1 MTRPQPAAAA
11 TPALFSPL
19 NLRSLELTN
28 RIVVSPMC
36 QYSSVDGFANDWHFV
51 HLGTRAVG
59 GAGLVMVEATAV
71 TPDGRIS
78 PGDLG
83 IWNDAHVAEL
93 SRCSRFV
100 WAQGAAA
107 GIQLAHAGRKASV
120 TPPWQGGG
128 QLDEAQG
135 GWPIVAPSP
144 VPFRPGDRD
153 PIALDHAGI
162 AAVTEAFAL
171 GARRAKAAG
180 FQLIEIHAAHGY
192 LLHEFL
198 SPLANQRTDEYGGP
212 FGHRI
217 RLLLEVVAAV
227 RREWDRELPLLVRIS
242 ATDWA
247 DGGWDE
253 AQSIELARR
262 LAGLEVDLIDCSSGG
277 MVPGVK
283 IPTGPGY
290 QVGFAERIRRE
301 AGMRTGAVGLLTD
314 PAQADAVIANGQA
327 DVVMLA
333 RQLLREPYWPL
344 RAAQALGAPGR
355 WPVQY
360 LRAAD

>member
-1 MTRPQPAAAA
+1 MTSPDPAPS
-11 TPALFSPL
+11 PALFSPL
-19 NLRSLELTN
+19 TLRSLELTN

-36 QYSSVDGFANDWHFV
+36 QYSSVDGFADDWHLV

-59 GAGLVMVEATAV
+59 GAGLVMAEATAV
-71 TPDGRIS
+71 TADGRIS

-83 IWNDAHVAEL
+83 IWQDAHVAAL
-93 SRCSRFV
+93 ARCVGFIR
-100 WAQGAAA
+100 AQGAAA

-120 TPPWQGGG
+120 STPWQGGQ
-128 QLDEAQG
+128 QLDEEHG
-135 GWPIVAPSP
+135 GWPTVAPSP
-144 VPFRPGDRD
+144 IPFRPGDRD
-153 PIALDHAGI
+153 PVALDRAGI
-162 AAVTEAFAL
+162 EAVIAAFA
-171 GARRAKAAG
+171 GATRRAKAAG
-180 FQLIEIHAAHGY
+180 FQVIEIHAAHGY

-198 SPLANQRTDEYGGP
+198 SPLANRRSDQYGGS
-212 FGHRI
+212 FDHRI

-227 RREWDRELPLLVRIS
+227 RQEWEEDRPLLVRIS

-247 DGGWDE
+247 EGGWDVD
-253 AQSIELARR
+253 QSVELARR
-262 LAGLEVDLIDCSSGG
+262 LAELGVDLIDCSSGG
-277 MVPGVK
+277 LIPGVK

-301 AGMRTGAVGLLTD
+301 SGVRTGAVGLLTD
-314 PAQADAVIANGQA
+314 PAQANAIVADGQA

-344 RAAQALGAPGR
+344 RAARALGAIGR